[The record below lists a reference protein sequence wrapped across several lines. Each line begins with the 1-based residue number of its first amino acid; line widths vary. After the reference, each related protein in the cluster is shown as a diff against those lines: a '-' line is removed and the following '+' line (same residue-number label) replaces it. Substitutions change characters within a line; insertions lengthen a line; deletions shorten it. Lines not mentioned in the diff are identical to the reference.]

1 MSTSFIWLIIIIFLA
16 FLEAITINL
25 VTIWFVISGLVSL
38 ITSLFIDDFVIQFA
52 IFVLLGILLLIVTK
66 PSLKKLTAF
75 RKQNTNIDRIIN
87 MKGIVTKD
95 ILKNKNGE
103 VKVDGKYWTAYAND
117 EIKVDSIVKILEI
130 DGAKLKVEKVED

>member
-16 FLEAITINL
+16 FLEVITINL

-52 IFVLLGILLLIVTK
+52 IFVLLGILLLILTR
-66 PSLKKLTAF
+66 PSLKRLTSF

-87 MKGIVTKD
+87 MKGIVVKE
-95 ILKNKNGE
+95 ILKNKTGE

>member
-38 ITSLFIDDFVIQFA
+38 IVSLFIDDFVIQFA
-52 IFVLLGILLLIVTK
+52 IFVLLGILLLILTR
-66 PSLKKLTAF
+66 PSLKRLTSF

-87 MKGIVTKD
+87 MKGIVVKE
-95 ILKNKNGE
+95 ILKNKTGE

-130 DGAKLKVEKVED
+130 DGTKLKVEKVED

>member
-103 VKVDGKYWTAYAND
+103 IKVDGKYWTAYAND
-117 EIKVDSIVKILEI
+117 EIKVDSIAKILEI

>member
-103 VKVDGKYWTAYAND
+103 IKVDGKYWTAYAND

>member
-16 FLEAITINL
+16 FLEVITINL

-52 IFVLLGILLLIVTK
+52 IFVLLGILLLILTR
-66 PSLKKLTAF
+66 PSLKRLTSF

-87 MKGIVTKD
+87 MKGIVVKE
-95 ILKNKNGE
+95 ILKNKTGE

-130 DGAKLKVEKVED
+130 DGTKLKVEKVED